1 MTKALR
7 FCALSLSFSLS
18 RLLSFARIP
27 GFSHRSAR
35 LKERRRT
42 LKTALN
48 REKRRLLHSMNLFEV
63 IASCVILLV
72 FSYSLVPCVLKGAAL
87 AERIRERK
95 EILLEKKFLYD
106 SFLASCGGGKQKV
119 EEWKSGTAPLF
130 EEAQIETLEENG
142 RAVLYRVSFPEM
154 NISFYGTAQ
163 K

>member
-1 MTKALR
+1 
-7 FCALSLSFSLS
+7 
-18 RLLSFARIP
+18 
-27 GFSHRSAR
+27 
-35 LKERRRT
+35 
-42 LKTALN
+42 
-48 REKRRLLHSMNLFEV
+48 MNLFEV

-72 FSYSLVPCVLKGAAL
+72 FSYSLVPCVLKGASL

-95 EILLEKKFLYD
+95 EILLEKKFVYD

-119 EEWKSGTAPLF
+119 EEWKSGMAPHF